1 MSPQSLYWLW
11 PTWGIV
17 GCSLIASMQI
27 FKPPD
32 VLHMCQDTPVKIG
45 RPRTLISHRDVT
57 DYSLPPNPQPISVFL
72 FRFGLFDAVFLW
84 KRLLFSP
91 WSLETLIW
99 LICDDSFPSSWCV
112 TVLHPHWSA
121 FSLLLYCDFIIME
134 PQQCI
139 SIRIHHQQRS
149 LWTTRLVH

>member
-1 MSPQSLYWLW
+1 MKTPWEIMKCHRSQTYFITVLAVTYL
-11 PTWGIV
+11 GYL

-72 FRFGLFDAVFLW
+72 FRFGLFDGCF
-84 KRLLFSP
+84 P
-91 WSLETLIW
+91 LE
-99 LICDDSFPSSWCV
+99 
-112 TVLHPHWSA
+112 VLK
-121 FSLLLYCDFIIME
+121 L
-134 PQQCI
+134 
-139 SIRIHHQQRS
+139 
-149 LWTTRLVH
+149 